1 MTTISIITQT
11 SMYDIFGEIG
21 CVVFGV
27 SVFISIQLLVV
38 GGLGMAVFRFICVE
52 NLMKQIDREY
62 IIKIIHLVEFVIVI
76 GTTTLRTFG
85 IYYSGWEKVPL
96 YQFYKDYGLAKADIF
111 SSYHKYETEEFGKF

>member
-27 SVFISIQLLVV
+27 SVFISVQLLVV

-52 NLMKQIDREY
+52 NLMKQMGSFIDVFHSLLQSNR
-62 IIKIIHLVEFVIVI
+62 K
-76 GTTTLRTFG
+76 FG
-85 IYYSGWEKVPL
+85 
-96 YQFYKDYGLAKADIF
+96 F
-111 SSYHKYETEEFGKF
+111 